1 MPVKKEERKLLS
13 EADVASIDESKA
25 SSAPP
30 VISKR
35 SRENS
40 STKCKVCTARLAKKG
55 CSQFACLYCCS
66 DTDCEG
72 HRESREQTKWKQLV
86 LTGATIE
93 QKKAAQKRS
102 HSIVERSFREKS
114 FVYVNQTILLW
125 SLNEFMN
132 HPKWR
137 EDAIRRAEKRKCYSN
152 MDKTPILKNSRPRF
166 RALLETLY
174 IESIQK

>member
-55 CSQFACLYCCS
+55 
-66 DTDCEG
+66 
-72 HRESREQTKWKQLV
+72 KKK
-86 LTGATIE
+86 GAVSEARINIHT
-93 QKKAAQKRS
+93 
-102 HSIVERSFREKS
+102 
-114 FVYVNQTILLW
+114 
-125 SLNEFMN
+125 
-132 HPKWR
+132 
-137 EDAIRRAEKRKCYSN
+137 
-152 MDKTPILKNSRPRF
+152 
-166 RALLETLY
+166 
-174 IESIQK
+174 